1 MHKSAILIAALCLPL
16 GQAQAQTPQ
25 QTVQLLYG
33 TGSVAASSQ
42 SASLLYSATGNAR
55 TTGLGIRVH
64 FNSAQVQIAAI
75 ENLLPEASL
84 GLQILPDAD
93 DLDQDPA
100 TDQYIMAA
108 WADLLG
114 AWPATPTGQ
123 VELFTIAY
131 DTLPGMEQ
139 TAFTVTDSAV
149 AVGFEFVARQGD

>member
-1 MHKSAILIAALCLPL
+1 MHKSAFLIAALCLPRW
-16 GQAQAQTPQ
+16 QAQAQTPQ

-33 TGSVAASSQ
+33 TGSVAASSH

-93 DLDQDPA
+93 DLDQDPT
-100 TDQYIMAA
+100 TDQYITAA

-114 AWPATPTGQ
+114 AWPAAQTGQ

-139 TAFTVTDSAV
+139 TAFTLTDSAV